1 MKNVKY
7 KKQNSLGVTLIELVV
22 TIGILIILSTMAV
35 SFFRYFQKASDLDNN
50 AEEIVNTLRFA
61 QNKTLA
67 SEGAS
72 NYGVYFESDKFVL
85 FKGTNYDPLSG
96 DNNIRNLSKSLEIYE
111 ISLTGGGL
119 AIVFDRVAGT
129 TSQFGSISLRLKSN
143 PSKSQTIYV
152 ENSGQVGLTSFSIPS
167 DESRIKDSR
176 HVHFDLGWSIQ
187 NATTLKFNFVNA
199 SQIETIDMV
208 NYFNVDKTEFDWE
221 GMFSVNEVNQTFRIH
236 TKSLSDFNTL
246 LCIHRDRNDG
256 NNTEKVTI
264 SIIDGGI
271 DENIAYY
278 LADLDD
284 TVEKDS
290 YVNTME
296 IQ

>member
-7 KKQNSLGVTLIELVV
+7 EKQNSLGITLIELVI
-22 TIGILIILSTMAV
+22 TIGILIILSTMAIP
-35 SFFRYFQKASDLDNN
+35 FFWYFQKKSDLNN
-50 AEEIVNTLRFA
+50 NTEEIVNILRLA

-67 SEGAS
+67 SESAS

-85 FKGTNYDPLSG
+85 FKGTNYDPLSE
-96 DNNIRNLSKSLEIYE
+96 DNNIRNLSENLEIYE
-111 ISLTGGGL
+111 IILTGGGL
-119 AIVFDRVAGT
+119 AIVFDRVVGT
-129 TSQFGSISLRLKSN
+129 TSQFGSISLRLKTN
-143 PSKSQTIYV
+143 PSKSQTIYI
-152 ENSGQVGLTSFSIPS
+152 ENSGQVGLTSLSIPS

-176 HVHFDLGWSIQ
+176 HVHFNLVWSIQ

-208 NYFNVDKTEFDWE
+208 NYFNVDETEFDWE
-221 GMFSVNEVNQTFRIH
+221 GMFNVNEVDQTFRIH
-236 TKSLSDFNTL
+236 THSLSAFDTL
-246 LCIHRDRNDG
+246 LCIHRNRNNG

-271 DENIAYY
+271 EKDIVYY

-284 TVEKDS
+284 TVEKGS
-290 YVNTME
+290 YVGTME
-296 IQ
+296 TQ